1 MPGSRQSFGSEIRH
15 RASRFLFAVNTLFYE
30 FFMFLA
36 SLLPQGL
43 AFRIA
48 RQVGTL
54 RYKRRRH
61 GVRCYEARIAS
72 VLQVTSEQAESCLKR
87 SFELAACEDL
97 ERRLYPGITRESIL
111 KLIEIRGLESLGSAL
126 DRRGGAIL
134 YSPHVRGE
142 FTAFAAL
149 GLLGYKPHVVGRP
162 PWCLDEHR
170 MERRLYESR
179 NAHLRPRADCDFMW
193 MHPTN
198 FGVAVQ
204 AAHALARNEVVTVAI
219 DNTFFEQNVEA
230 RFLNRVGRF
239 PSGPILMSQTSRAPL
254 LSLFIHRENNWTPQ
268 IADIGPPFY
277 ASEDIVGSVQHCVSQ
292 LEEKILQ
299 HPSSWSLWL
308 FPEWRW
314 WDGLG

>member
-54 RYKRRRH
+54 RYKRRRR
-61 GVRCYEARIAS
+61 GVRCYEARMAS
-72 VLQVTSEQAESCLKR
+72 VLQVNSEQAKSCLKR

-97 ERRLYPGITRESIL
+97 ERRLYPRITRERIL
-111 KLIEIRGLESLGSAL
+111 KLIEIRGLESLASAL
-126 DRRGGAIL
+126 DRRRGAIL
-134 YSPHVRGE
+134 YSPHVKGV
-142 FTAFAAL
+142 FTAYAAL
-149 GLLGYKPHVVGRP
+149 GLLGYKPQVVGRP

-204 AAHALARNEVVTVAI
+204 AAHALARNEVVIVEI
-219 DNTFFEQNVEA
+219 DNTFSKHHVEA

-239 PSGPILMSQTSRAPL
+239 PSGPILMAQTSRAPL
-254 LSLFIHRENNWTPQ
+254 LSLFVHRGNNWTPQ

-277 ASEDIVGSVQHCVSQ
+277 ASDDVVGSVQHCVSQ